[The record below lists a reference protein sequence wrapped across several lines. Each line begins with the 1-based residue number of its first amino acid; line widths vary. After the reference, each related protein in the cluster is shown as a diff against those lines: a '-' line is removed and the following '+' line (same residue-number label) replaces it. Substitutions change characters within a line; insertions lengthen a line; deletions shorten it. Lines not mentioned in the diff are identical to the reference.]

1 MLFMKKGLF
10 DDLRHPDQSIL
21 LCLTLHTF
29 DRRMTEEGVGRNGV
43 CFRGSIQS
51 TAVSE
56 QAGLQIDGKF
66 NEIIQRDRDES
77 IKSISNQSPVK
88 ANGVETQEEDPE
100 SKGDSKADKRAWLLV
115 NSSSNGWWFS
125 PGEVRCWSVRRQR
138 KLQESPHSQTG
149 PCCAESHQTALRE
162 VSESTFLTLHCWQTT
177 TQFDQCAYSKTIP
190 NCLICTIQD
199 SNTYFSRFPDE

>member
-1 MLFMKKGLF
+1 MKKGLF

-115 NSSSNGWWFS
+115 NSSSNG
-125 PGEVRCWSVRRQR
+125 
-138 KLQESPHSQTG
+138 
-149 PCCAESHQTALRE
+149 
-162 VSESTFLTLHCWQTT
+162 
-177 TQFDQCAYSKTIP
+177 
-190 NCLICTIQD
+190 
-199 SNTYFSRFPDE
+199 

>member
-56 QAGLQIDGKF
+56 QAGLQIDGKLK
-66 NEIIQRDRDES
+66 EIIQRDRDES
-77 IKSISNQSPVK
+77 IKSNQSNQSPVK
-88 ANGVETQEEDPE
+88 AKIN
-100 SKGDSKADKRAWLLV
+100 KIA
-115 NSSSNGWWFS
+115 
-125 PGEVRCWSVRRQR
+125 RQTNE
-138 KLQESPHSQTG
+138 LGS
-149 PCCAESHQTALRE
+149 
-162 VSESTFLTLHCWQTT
+162 W
-177 TQFDQCAYSKTIP
+177 
-190 NCLICTIQD
+190 
-199 SNTYFSRFPDE
+199 